1 MSTMVSIGNDW
12 DNLLKD
18 EFTKDYYLKLRQFLA
33 LEYQTK
39 TIYPNMY
46 DIFNALKY
54 TPYDKVKAVIL
65 GQDPYHGKGQAHG
78 LCFSVQKGVTP
89 PPSLKNIF
97 AELQEDL
104 GCSIPDHGNLSAWA
118 KQGVLMLNTVLT
130 VREGS
135 PNSHRGKGW
144 EILSDRIISLLDQ
157 KEEPLVF
164 LLWGKNAKEKMS
176 LLQNP
181 NHLVLT
187 SSHPSPYSV
196 NYGFKG
202 CRHFSQ
208 TNEYLQQH
216 GVSPIDWQL

>member
-1 MSTMVSIGNDW
+1 MVSIGNDW

-144 EILSDRIISLLDQ
+144 EILSDRIISKIKK

>member
-1 MSTMVSIGNDW
+1 MVSIGNDW

-54 TPYDKVKAVIL
+54 TPYDKVKALIL

>member
-1 MSTMVSIGNDW
+1 MVSIGNDW

>member
-1 MSTMVSIGNDW
+1 MVSIGNDW

-39 TIYPNMY
+39 TIYPDMY

-54 TPYDKVKAVIL
+54 TPYEKVKAVIL

-208 TNEYLQQH
+208 TNDYLQQH
-216 GVSPIDWQL
+216 GVSPINWQL

>member
-1 MSTMVSIGNDW
+1 MVSIGNDW

-135 PNSHRGKGW
+135 PNSHRRKGW

-208 TNEYLQQH
+208 TNVYLQQH

>member
-1 MSTMVSIGNDW
+1 MKMVSIGNDW
-12 DNLLKD
+12 DVLLKD
-18 EFTKDYYLKLRQFLA
+18 EFTKEYYLKLRQFLA
-33 LEYQTK
+33 VEYQTK

-54 TPYDKVKAVIL
+54 TPYAKVKAVIL

-78 LCFSVQKGVTP
+78 LCFSVQNGVTP

-97 AELQEDL
+97 AELHEDL
-104 GCSIPDHGNLSAWA
+104 GCTIPDHGNLSAWA

-130 VREGS
+130 VREGA

-157 KEEPLVF
+157 KEAPVVF

-181 NHLVLT
+181 HHLVLT

-202 CRHFSQ
+202 CRHFSK
-208 TNEYLQQH
+208 TNDFLQQH
-216 GVSPIDWQL
+216 DITPINWQL